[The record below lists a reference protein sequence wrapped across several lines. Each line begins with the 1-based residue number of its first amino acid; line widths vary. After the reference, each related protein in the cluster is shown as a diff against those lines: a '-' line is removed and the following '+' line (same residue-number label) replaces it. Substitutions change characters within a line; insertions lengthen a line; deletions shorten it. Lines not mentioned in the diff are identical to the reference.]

1 MERWGGGGFSPL
13 PLPSCQKQ
21 EKWKHIKKN
30 PDRLCTMHYY
40 TSLYSAG
47 CKEKIAVDK
56 AVFWGTVSQ
65 MNLQKSRFFCR
76 KYPLLSL
83 PFLSH
88 LQLLGRNFDTMNI
101 LRIFKPPFVQWL
113 FSTYKSIEEIE
124 FEDQKLQS
132 QTFHISEKNIEKC
145 KFIWYLLLTNCHF
158 LIFIL
163 IFLVPKYQIKE

>member
-88 LQLLGRNFDTMNI
+88 LQLLERNFDTMNI

-113 FSTYKSIEEIE
+113 FFNLQEYWGNWVRRSKVAKSDIPYIRKKYWKMQIHLISTPH
-124 FEDQKLQS
+124 KLS
-132 QTFHISEKNIEKC
+132 LSYIYIDISGAKISN
-145 KFIWYLLLTNCHF
+145 
-158 LIFIL
+158 
-163 IFLVPKYQIKE
+163 